1 MAQILNTLPPG
12 IQQPFIIKFDI
23 TNIPVV
29 QIAVSGDGLDERQL
43 YDLAYN
49 TIEPQIERING
60 VASANVGGGQIR
72 EIEVKVN
79 RDALRARNLG
89 ILDVVDAVRE
99 SNLLLPSGH
108 LRAGD
113 RDYNVFSN
121 TQVAKPRPLERRR
134 SCERGAAGRG
144 GRARRRC
151 GSRDIAE
158 VEDGAA
164 DQSEIVR
171 INGQRGVYLRVL
183 KQPGAN
189 TIAVVDAVRAAM
201 PKLRGVPPNVHLAIS
216 FDQSH
221 YIRSAV
227 SALEHE
233 AAWGGLLAV
242 LVILIFLVSLRAT
255 GIIAVAI
262 PLSIMATFVLLY
274 FTGQTLNVF
283 TLGGLALGVGR
294 LVDDSIVELE
304 NIHRHLGMGQ
314 SRRQAV
320 LAAAQEVAMPILVS
334 TITTIVVFFPVL
346 FLAGVARNLFL
357 PLALTIA
364 FALIMSFFVSRT
376 VTPLLCLYTLKG
388 ARRRGRARPAR
399 RDQRAR

>member
-1 MAQILNTLPPG
+1 M
-12 IQQPFIIKFDI
+12 
-23 TNIPVV
+23 
-29 QIAVSGDGLDERQL
+29 
-43 YDLAYN
+43 
-49 TIEPQIERING
+49 
-60 VASANVGGGQIR
+60 
-72 EIEVKVN
+72 
-79 RDALRARNLG
+79 
-89 ILDVVDAVRE
+89 
-99 SNLLLPSGH
+99 
-108 LRAGD
+108 
-113 RDYNVFSN
+113 FSN
-121 TQVAKPRPLERRR
+121 TQVAEPRPLKDIVVR
-134 SCERGAAGRG
+134 RGAATTGSGREG
-144 GRARRRC
+144 AAAVRVK
-151 GSRDIAE
+151 DIAD

-171 INGQRGVYLRVL
+171 INGQRGVYMRVL

-189 TIAVVDAVRAAM
+189 TIAVVDAIRAAL
-201 PKLRGVPPNVHLAIS
+201 PQLRGVPPNVHLAIA
-216 FDQSH
+216 FDQSK

-376 VTPLLCLYTLKG
+376 VTPLLCLYMLKG
-388 ARRRGRARPAR
+388 RTASR
-399 RDQRAR
+399 